1 MGAPQK
7 KTASYSNF
15 GFLNMKKQIE
25 KTKEMKLFN
34 NAIFKN
40 FQNKKYFVIRK
51 FT

>member
-7 KTASYSNF
+7 KDSILLQFWLFKY
-15 GFLNMKKQIE
+15 E
-25 KTKEMKLFN
+25 KANRKNEEMKLFN

>member
-7 KTASYSNF
+7 KRLHLSFKYEKANR
-15 GFLNMKKQIE
+15 KK
-25 KTKEMKLFN
+25 KEMKLFN